1 MNILI
6 LGGSEFMGKILVEKF
21 LTQKHNVYMVNRG
34 RKYWN
39 TEMKLIEGINYYYG
53 DRNNFMEFQ
62 KLIIYI

>member
-1 MNILI
+1 
-6 LGGSEFMGKILVEKF
+6 MGKILVEKF